1 MKEKYNRAYDA
12 DENIAINFISLGIT
26 FIAALFIGLATHSI
40 TGGTLT
46 AIFIPSLVRTALN
59 AIRSEFEAK
68 KTCVTFRYLI
78 KETTIRYKDITN
90 MKLERKNQEYQSRSG
105 LSRGYIETLTIT
117 ANGEDHVYSTAMDI
131 DYDKVAEDPA
141 SLQEQFDNS
150 KFSKLKRYIEDNMG
164 IISRS

>member
-1 MKEKYNRAYDA
+1 MKEKYNRTYDA

-26 FIAALFIGLATHSI
+26 FIAALFIGLATSSI
-40 TGGTLT
+40 TCGYIT
-46 AIFIPSLVRTALN
+46 AILVFSGITALN
-59 AIRSEFEAK
+59 AI
-68 KTCVTFRYLI
+68 
-78 KETTIRYKDITN
+78 ETTIRYKDITN

-150 KFSKLKRYIEDNMG
+150 KFSRLKRYIEDNMG

>member
-26 FIAALFIGLATHSI
+26 FIAALFIGLATSSI
-40 TGGTLT
+40 TCGYIT
-46 AIFIPSLVRTALN
+46 AILVFSGITALK
-59 AIRSEFEAK
+59 AIKSEFEAK

-78 KETTIRYKDITN
+78 KKTTIRYKDITN

-117 ANGEDHVYSTAMDI
+117 ANGEEHVYSTAMDI

-150 KFSKLKRYIEDNMG
+150 KFSRLKRYIEDNMG

>member
-26 FIAALFIGLATHSI
+26 FIAALFIGLATSSI
-40 TGGTLT
+40 TCGYIT
-46 AIFIPSLVRTALN
+46 AILVFSGITALK
-59 AIRSEFEAK
+59 AIKSEFEAK

-78 KETTIRYKDITN
+78 KETTIRYKYITN

-150 KFSKLKRYIEDNMG
+150 KFSRLKRYIEDNMG